1 MQPGT
6 QINSNPVTEKIN
18 VVTVEG
24 EVDVFNAPSVS
35 NYVVELIEKGY
46 FYIIINLDGVKYID
60 SIGLSKLIELRKILA
75 EKKGALSLVC
85 CNPKILKLFYLTNL
99 VDLFVIHH
107 TEDVAI
113 NKFLGAY

>member
-6 QINSNPVTEKIN
+6 QINSNPVTDKIN

-24 EVDVFNAPSVS
+24 EVDIFNASGIR

-46 FYIIINLDGVKYID
+46 TCIILNLDEVKYID
-60 SIGLSKLIELRKILA
+60 STGLYRLIELRKILA
-75 EKKGALSLVC
+75 AKDGKLSLVC
-85 CNPKILKLFYLTNL
+85 CSPRILKLFYLTNL
-99 VDLFVIHH
+99 EDLFIIHR

-113 NKFLGAY
+113 NQFLGAC